1 MFINVNFINKHTIPC
16 REHSLKDCK
25 DEFVLMNCVSRF
37 DWGQQNKGYWEREAM
52 LSTGELICP
61 FHSFNKK
68 KKHHF
73 NRYSLGSWKYKDLSK
88 IISNWNTKEQCHAK
102 EGP

>member
-1 MFINVNFINKHTIPC
+1 MSTSLINIRFHAESIP
-16 REHSLKDCK
+16 SKIVK
-25 DEFVLMNCVSRF
+25 MNLFWWTVYPGLIEDNRT
-37 DWGQQNKGYWEREAM
+37 KGIEREAM

-68 KKHHF
+68 KHF

-88 IISNWNTKEQCHAK
+88 IISNWNTKEQFHAK